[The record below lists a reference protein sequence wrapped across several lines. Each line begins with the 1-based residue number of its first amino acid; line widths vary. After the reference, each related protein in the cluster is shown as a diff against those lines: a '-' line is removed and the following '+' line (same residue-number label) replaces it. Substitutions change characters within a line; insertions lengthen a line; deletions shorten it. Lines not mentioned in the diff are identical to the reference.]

1 MFRRNFISAI
11 LALTAALLLPVF
23 AVAAAPATPD
33 ISGTFTTSFDSQVG
47 LQSYTFTFV
56 AKGASLTGKAKSANG
71 DDNIEDGKID
81 GDKVAFVENM
91 NYQGMMLRIAY
102 SGTIVSKDE
111 IKFKRDVGGQGGEEF
126 TAKRSR

>member
-1 MFRRNFISAI
+1 MFRRDFISRI
-11 LALTAALLLPVF
+11 LSLTAALLLPVF

-33 ISGTFTTSFDSQVG
+33 ISGTFTASFDSQVG
-47 LQSYTFTFV
+47 VQSYTFTFA

-71 DDNIEDGKID
+71 DDNVEEGKID
-81 GDKVAFVENM
+81 GDKVTFVENM
-91 NYQGMMLRIAY
+91 NYQGMMLRITY